1 MKKFLTLCEELD
13 PAASAD
19 PKWDLKDFLESKGI
33 KVSIVQ
39 GTDSLYIDTGSKNI
53 AVTVSTADGE
63 DAENVDAG
71 YGDFSVNDEVEGLA
85 SKAAT
90 GLKGVAGKVFG
101 TAAQKAAG
109 AIKQRQRVSQQA
121 VGAYDKK
128 TRQLQ
133 KDIAS
138 VK

>member
-13 PAASAD
+13 PAASND

-33 KVSIVQ
+33 KCSIVN
-39 GTDSLYIDTGSKNI
+39 GTDMLYIDTGTGNV
-53 AVTVSTADGE
+53 AVTVSAGEE
-63 DAENVDAG
+63 DAESIEAG
-71 YGDFSVNDEVEGLA
+71 YGDFNVNDEVDQLA

-90 GLKGVAGKVFG
+90 GLKGMAGKVFG
-101 TAAQKAAG
+101 TAAQGAAG

-121 VGAYDKK
+121 VGAYKKK
-128 TRQLQ
+128 TNQLQ

-138 VK
+138 VQ